1 MRLLT
6 LIFPP
11 LNRLPGADGRRGS
24 LSRVLRPTSSNQ
36 VSPPQESLV
45 NRLGPATPMPES
57 RSIERLA
64 SAQTMSASV
73 NPTLRAQDIAHSGTT
88 SHPDIC
94 LGKLEPVCL
103 IEGLALWSCPR
114 CGSKEMRY

>member
-1 MRLLT
+1 MRLLA

-24 LSRVLRPTSSNQ
+24 LSRVLRPTSLNQ
-36 VSPPQESLV
+36 VSPLESPED
-45 NRLGPATPMPES
+45 RLGPAISMPES
-57 RSIERLA
+57 HTPGEQR
-64 SAQTMSASV
+64 ASV
-73 NPTLRAQDIAHSGTT
+73 QSVIASKLSHLRPEGTGRSGTP
-88 SHPDIC
+88 SHLEIC

-114 CGSKEMRY
+114 CGIKEMRY